1 MLCAAAF
8 LCCNTAD
15 GQSGPAVLAACAARR
30 WLARAAAG
38 VQFIHNRD
46 NAAAAACT
54 SLVSCLPAL
63 EVALLSLPPST
74 RWVDLGCLLEAL
86 AWCPRLTALGLYMMD
101 GGEVDKFGAD
111 VPQPPPGPGCA
122 PAFAKLRSLTKLTL
136 ELFSLDPMTLADVVG
151 ALVPL
156 TGLAELSFELDQ
168 PALIPAAMGQ
178 LMGLRS
184 LEFRGLNPCAL
195 EAGCFDLPKLESLK
209 I

>member
-1 MLCAAAF
+1 
-8 LCCNTAD
+8 
-15 GQSGPAVLAACAARR
+15 
-30 WLARAAAG
+30 
-38 VQFIHNRD
+38 
-46 NAAAAACT
+46 
-54 SLVSCLPAL
+54 
-63 EVALLSLPPST
+63 
-74 RWVDLGCLLEAL
+74 
-86 AWCPRLTALGLYMMD
+86 
-101 GGEVDKFGAD
+101 
-111 VPQPPPGPGCA
+111 
-122 PAFAKLRSLTKLTL
+122 
-136 ELFSLDPMTLADVVG
+136 MTLADVVG